1 MTTQVFKT
9 NGDLLTTIDDY
20 KTNTTSSSLQLS
32 GRGSSNFATVFLNN
46 EIFILE
52 NFCNTTSPQYPLE
65 GQIWYQNFK
74 TNDDGST
81 TEFKKLKYYINDTT
95 LGDSGWIQVADQ
107 FDVQTIN
114 NTIGNLNS
122 NLSDEIAALQKTLS
136 DDFTN
141 LQNQLTEE
149 IQRAEASENTKV
161 NRAGDKSITGTLRAT
176 LLNVTTDGSINIS
189 PAYQTTTT
197 NTLVELYAQDHSSI
211 GNGEQA
217 VVHIDSVNYGN
228 KYWYFDISTG
238 DIITPNG
245 TVATTG
251 FAQDLLPKGSIILW
265 YGSSATIPQ
274 NWAICDGNNGTPNMT
289 GKTAVGSDSDTNIG
303 NNIGSEYAS
312 ASTDSH
318 VLTIDEMPAHSH
330 SYGYRH
336 WSDSGRDTGH
346 NIVAD
351 IYSSLWPTTTV
362 GGNQGHTHGL
372 TTVSTVQPSVKLY
385 YIMKIS

>member
-141 LQNQLTEE
+141 LQNQLT
-149 IQRAEASENTKV
+149 
-161 NRAGDKSITGTLRAT
+161 
-176 LLNVTTDGSINIS
+176 
-189 PAYQTTTT
+189 
-197 NTLVELYAQDHSSI
+197 
-211 GNGEQA
+211 
-217 VVHIDSVNYGN
+217 
-228 KYWYFDISTG
+228 
-238 DIITPNG
+238 
-245 TVATTG
+245 
-251 FAQDLLPKGSIILW
+251 
-265 YGSSATIPQ
+265 
-274 NWAICDGNNGTPNMT
+274 
-289 GKTAVGSDSDTNIG
+289 
-303 NNIGSEYAS
+303 
-312 ASTDSH
+312 SH
-318 VLTIDEMPAHSH
+318 
-330 SYGYRH
+330 R
-336 WSDSGRDTGH
+336 
-346 NIVAD
+346 
-351 IYSSLWPTTTV
+351 
-362 GGNQGHTHGL
+362 
-372 TTVSTVQPSVKLY
+372 
-385 YIMKIS
+385 